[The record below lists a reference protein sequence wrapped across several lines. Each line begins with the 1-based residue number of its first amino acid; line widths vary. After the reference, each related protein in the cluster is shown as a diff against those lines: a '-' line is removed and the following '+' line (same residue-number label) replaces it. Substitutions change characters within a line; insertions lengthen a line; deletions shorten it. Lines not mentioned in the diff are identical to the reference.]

1 MKRLIVIFKCDTDP
15 VPNLSASYMVI
26 RFLFSLLLLIL
37 LAAPSPGQSFEEGK
51 YGGDFL
57 SVGGGA
63 RPLGMGS
70 AFTSVTSDV
79 LSGYWNPAGLS
90 QVQDWQFAYMHSER
104 FSGVVGYDYGAIA
117 MPVQGSDGVV
127 ALSFF
132 RQGVDGIKNTLHA
145 WDPEQNRPKADP
157 TSYIKEFSASDMA
170 LFLSYADRF
179 SDHWHWGVTAKVLH
193 SRLGPFANA
202 WGYSL
207 DAGVQMRSD
216 RYNFGINLMNVPS
229 LFKFWTIDESEL
241 EALEQFINPETGK
254 PESMPKGTNEYVKPS
269 IKIGGSRLFDFGD
282 ITLLAAFDTDIL
294 FEGRRTYYLSM
305 GDMSFEPH
313 LGAEL
318 GYQDLIFIRA
328 GITDLHMDD
337 NNSIFVAPTL
347 GTGLKIGAFMVDYGF
362 SSFAGIASDMGF
374 THRISLQLTL

>member
-70 AFTSVTSDV
+70 AFTSVTGDV

-90 QVQDWQFAYMHSER
+90 QVRDWQFAYMHSER

-132 RQGVDGIKNTLHA
+132 RQGVDGINNPCPAGYRL
-145 WDPEQNRPKADP
+145 P
-157 TSYIKEFSASDMA
+157 TEAEWNAEVNSWISNNPAGAIASSLKLPMA
-170 LFLSYADRF
+170 GGR
-179 SDHWHWGVTAKVLH
+179 
-193 SRLGPFANA
+193 SRSSG
-202 WGYSL
+202 
-207 DAGVQMRSD
+207 
-216 RYNFGINLMNVPS
+216 S
-229 LFKFWTIDESEL
+229 LFSVSANGFYWSSTVS
-241 EALEQFINPETGK
+241 
-254 PESMPKGTNEYVKPS
+254 
-269 IKIGGSRLFDFGD
+269 GSGARRL
-282 ITLLAAFDTDIL
+282 
-294 FEGRRTYYLSM
+294 
-305 GDMSFEPH
+305 
-313 LGAEL
+313 
-318 GYQDLIFIRA
+318 
-328 GITDLHMDD
+328 
-337 NNSIFVAPTL
+337 
-347 GTGLKIGAFMVDYGF
+347 GF
-362 SSFAGIASDMGF
+362 SSGPAYMYNDGRALGVSVRCIKD
-374 THRISLQLTL
+374 